1 MKAWL
6 TIPLALGACGPE
18 DTATGRGYGPQVV
31 ESAPPEVDMTVEDAG
46 TPEDAGASDLDPLA
60 GVWAMR
66 LELVSLV
73 EIPFVGESRDAR
85 IAYGRTVFGVRPE
98 GGARFARTETC
109 AVVVESSQMAVET
122 VIPEAFARGL
132 GAPERPFTYDATSGR
147 FTAARFV
154 EVRGARLDDLEGEAL
169 PTEPDDPRVFDQ
181 DEDGQ
186 PGMTVRISGL
196 IDGEVYVV
204 QRGIDAFDGER
215 TAGTNA
221 APTRLDGRA
230 VWTSEQSVLGADT
243 EVLAMSLPNRP
254 VEDPAAH
261 TVVFLRLADTAGC
274 VDVVAAFESDDA
286 GAP

>member
-6 TIPLALGACGPE
+6 AIPLALGACGPGDE
-18 DTATGRGYGPQVV
+18 RVGVGYAPQAV
-31 ESAPPEVDMTVEDAG
+31 ESAPPQVDAAVS
-46 TPEDAGASDLDPLA
+46 DAGAAEDTGAAEPDPLG

-66 LELVSLV
+66 LEVVSLV
-73 EIPFVGESRDAR
+73 EIPFVGQSRDAR
-85 IAYGRTVFGVRPE
+85 IAYGRTVFGVRPN

-132 GAPERPFTYDATSGR
+132 GAPERPFTYDTTSGR
-147 FTAARFV
+147 FTAERFV
-154 EVRGARLDDLEGEAL
+154 EVRGARLDDLEGDAL
-169 PTEPDDPRVFDQ
+169 PTAPDDPRVFDQ
-181 DEDGQ
+181 DDDGQ

-204 QRGIDAFDGER
+204 QRGIDALEGER
-215 TAGTNA
+215 TAGTNTE
-221 APTRLDGRA
+221 PTRLEGRV
-230 VWTSEQSVLGADT
+230 VWSSEQAVLGADT
-243 EVLAMSLPNRP
+243 EVLAMSLPTSA

-261 TVVFLRLADTAGC
+261 SVVFTRLGDTADC
-274 VDVVAAFESDDA
+274 TAALAAFETENA